1 MKKYDI
7 FIIVPLLFLS
17 IFLVYSNIRNCYS
30 KVKCDDIITKT
41 YQDKNMV
48 IGVNYPKTNTNLD
61 KDILEYVNTQLDYF
75 KSNFGDSDYLIDR
88 DEINIDYKYKVINN
102 RYISLVLTTYINS
115 YKLTYPIYDIK
126 SYFYDIKNS
135 TYLTLN
141 DLFDEDNEL
150 VLFNYVGNKLKTDYE
165 NYILLDNIENFYS
178 LSNLDKY
185 SFYVDTDSILI
196 YFTPDQLSSDY
207 YDLLTISVPLS
218 LVKFDIDFKI
228 DENVSMI
235 KYDSSTVSNIID
247 PKKKVV
253 ALTFDDGPS
262 IYTKDIIDI
271 LKEEDVNATFFI
283 LGNKVETYK
292 DVLIES
298 IKNGNELGNHSY
310 NHKWL
315 SKLSIKNLT
324 DQIESTQEIIKE
336 KLNYEPV
343 FLRPTYGSV
352 TNRIRNNT
360 NLKIALWSVDTKD
373 WKIKNVDRI
382 IKKATENIKDGDV
395 ILMHDIF
402 ERTSLALKGIISE
415 LKSQDFQ
422 FVTLSELEE
431 IELLRLQMT
440 N

>member
-30 KVKCDDIITKT
+30 KVTNDDIITRT

-141 DLFDEDNEL
+141 DLFDEENKL

-165 NYILLDNIENFYS
+165 NYIVLDNIENFYS
-178 LSNLDKY
+178 LDNLAKY
-185 SFYVDTDSILI
+185 SFYVDADSILI

-218 LVKFDIDFKI
+218 LVKFNIDFKI
-228 DENVSMI
+228 DENMSMI

-283 LGNKVETYK
+283 LGNKVETYQN
-292 DVLIES
+292 VLIES

>member
-1 MKKYDI
+1 M
-7 FIIVPLLFLS
+7 
-17 IFLVYSNIRNCYS
+17 
-30 KVKCDDIITKT
+30 
-41 YQDKNMV
+41 
-48 IGVNYPKTNTNLD
+48 
-61 KDILEYVNTQLDYF
+61 
-75 KSNFGDSDYLIDR
+75 
-88 DEINIDYKYKVINN
+88 
-102 RYISLVLTTYINS
+102 
-115 YKLTYPIYDIK
+115 
-126 SYFYDIKNS
+126 
-135 TYLTLN
+135 
-141 DLFDEDNEL
+141 

-165 NYILLDNIENFYS
+165 NYIVLDNIENFYS
-178 LSNLDKY
+178 LDNLDKY

-218 LVKFDIDFKI
+218 LVKFNIDFKI
-228 DENVSMI
+228 DENMSMI

-382 IKKATENIKDGDV
+382 IKKATDNIKDGDV

-431 IELLRLQMT
+431 MELLRLQMT